1 MRIGIKRFLVTKLR
15 GFYKRKKHQTVHGF
29 MFSAILFL
37 FFSCLGDPPASMN
50 VTSYDTQIKP
60 DNVFHWKMTTT
71 WPPNFPVLGEV
82 AEKYAQWVDELSNGQ
97 IKIKVYGGGELVPPL
112 EAFDAVSNGTIEM
125 GSGAS
130 YYWAGKTPAAQF
142 FAAVPFGMN
151 SQQITSWLETGGGY
165 ELWRKTYAPFNLVPF
180 MGGNT
185 GVQMGGWFNREI
197 HSAEDLKGLKMRLPG
212 IGGKVLEK
220 AGGAAVLVSGGEIYT
235 SLERGVIDATEWIG
249 PYHDYKMG
257 FHKIAK
263 YYYTPGW
270 HEPGSQLEFFINK
283 NLYDRLPPHLQAVL
297 ESASKRSQVWVLSE
311 FDRQNGIY
319 LDKLV
324 REEGVEIREFS
335 KETIDVLRQY
345 TDEALQ
351 EMIGDDPLSKEVYDS
366 YTAFHRKV
374 SKWSEVTE
382 KAYYNVIQK

>member
-1 MRIGIKRFLVTKLR
+1 MRFLNFKPFQQFTKASFWFFLLPLL
-15 GFYKRKKHQTVHGF
+15 
-29 MFSAILFL
+29 FS
-37 FFSCLGDPPASMN
+37 SCLGDPPASMDPN
-50 VTSYDTQIKP
+50 TVYNTSKP
-60 DNVFHWKMTTT
+60 DKVFYWKMTTT

-82 AEKYAQWVDELSNGQ
+82 AEKYSEWVEELSNGQ

-112 EAFDAVSNGTIEM
+112 EAFDAVSQGTIEM
-125 GSGAS
+125 GCGAS

-165 ELWRKTYAPFNLVPF
+165 ELWKKTYAKFNLVPF

-197 HSAEDLKGLKMRLPG
+197 NSVEDFKGLKMRLPG

-220 AGGAAVLVSGGEIYT
+220 AGGAAVLVAGSEIYT

-270 HEPGSQLEFFINK
+270 HETGSQLEFFVNK
-283 NLYDRLPPHLQAVL
+283 NLYDGLPPHLQAVL
-297 ESASKRSQVWVLSE
+297 EAASKRAQVWVLAE

-324 REEGVEIREFS
+324 NEEGVEVREFS
-335 KETIDVLRQY
+335 KETLDALRGY

-351 EMIGDDPLSKEVYDS
+351 EMVGDDPLTKEVYES
-366 YTAFHRKV
+366 YSNFQKKIA
-374 SKWSEVTE
+374 KWSEVTE
-382 KAYYNVIQK
+382 KAYYNKIQK

>member
-1 MRIGIKRFLVTKLR
+1 MKNIAITLQLLV
-15 GFYKRKKHQTVHGF
+15 
-29 MFSAILFL
+29 ACILL
-37 FFSCLGDPPASMN
+37 TLTSCGDNAN
-50 VTSYDTQIKP
+50 TQQNATATTATPGKTY
-60 DNVFHWKMTTT
+60 NWKMTTT
-71 WPPNFPVLGEV
+71 WPPNFPVLGE
-82 AEKYAQWVDELSNGQ
+82 AANKYAEWVEELSNGQ

-125 GSGAS
+125 GSGAA

-151 SQQITSWLETGGGY
+151 SQQLTSWLETGGGY
-165 ELWRKTYAPFNLVPF
+165 ELWKKTYEKFNLVPF
-180 MGGNT
+180 LGGNT

-197 HSAEDLKGLKMRLPG
+197 NSISDLKGLKMRLPG

-220 AGGAAVLVSGGEIYT
+220 AGGAAVLVAGGEIYT

-270 HEPGSQLEFFINK
+270 HEPGSQMEFFANK
-283 NLYDRLPPHLQAVL
+283 AAHDALPAHLQAVL
-297 ESASKRSQVWVLSE
+297 QAASKRVQVWMLAE
-311 FDRQNGIY
+311 FDNQNGIY

-324 REEGVEIREFS
+324 NEEKVELREFS
-335 KETIDVLRQY
+335 KEMLDILRGY
-345 TDEALQ
+345 TKEAIQ
-351 EMIGDDPLSKEVYDS
+351 EMIGDDALSKEVYES
-366 YTAFHRKV
+366 YSKFQKRTAN
-374 SKWSEVTE
+374 WTELTE
-382 KAYYNVIQK
+382 KAYYNKIQK